1 MRGCLSSSAGCVA
14 SARWGVW
21 TGPLFGGT
29 RRERLRATEGTER
42 VELDLLAPTLVALP
56 CLALVPLLRRCF
68 PRVIILT
75 ESSSALKVTDKT
87 FRTTKKLAL
96 INECYKCEIKELA
109 TIGKE
114 GGMG

>member
-29 RRERLRATEGTER
+29 RLERLRATEGTER

-56 CLALVPLLRRCF
+56 CVALVPLHSMKKEIYGKLKLRK
-68 PRVIILT
+68 
-75 ESSSALKVTDKT
+75 SA
-87 FRTTKKLAL
+87 
-96 INECYKCEIKELA
+96 
-109 TIGKE
+109 
-114 GGMG
+114 

>member
-1 MRGCLSSSAGCVA
+1 MC
-14 SARWGVW
+14 
-21 TGPLFGGT
+21 
-29 RRERLRATEGTER
+29 ATEGTER

-56 CLALVPLLRRCF
+56 CVALVPLLRRCF
-68 PRVIILT
+68 PRVIILADP
-75 ESSSALKVTDKT
+75 SSALKVTDKT

-96 INECYKCEIKELA
+96 INECYKGEIKELA